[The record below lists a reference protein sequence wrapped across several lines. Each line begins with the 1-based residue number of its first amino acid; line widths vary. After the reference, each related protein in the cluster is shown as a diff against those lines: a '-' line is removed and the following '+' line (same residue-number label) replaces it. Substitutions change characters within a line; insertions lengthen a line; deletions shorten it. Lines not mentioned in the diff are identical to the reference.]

1 MMKRL
6 KNEASSVRR
15 FKLSY
20 VLLGLAAFYL
30 VLICVK
36 FPEFLESATVLSG
49 DDADVALDVEDDSG
63 ESISVFHNSVREYSQ
78 VKSQE
83 EDNEDEAS
91 PHKKP
96 SKLHYGRITT
106 AILKRQNVEQNLSI
120 LDSIPDKAWTLCSKA
135 WEELDRYEEKGINMN
150 SIHEGK
156 PEPCPSWVSSSGAQ
170 IAKIDHMMFLPYG
183 LAVGLL

>member
-1 MMKRL
+1 M
-6 KNEASSVRR
+6 
-15 FKLSY
+15 
-20 VLLGLAAFYL
+20 
-30 VLICVK
+30 
-36 FPEFLESATVLSG
+36 
-49 DDADVALDVEDDSG
+49 
-63 ESISVFHNSVREYSQ
+63 
-78 VKSQE
+78 KSQE

-150 SIHEGK
+150 SILEGK